1 MRIKILCITTV
12 LILLLA
18 CKSTKQLIIE
28 SNHYNIVLL
37 QFNEANIE
45 SVNYNLYSNKNFLIT
60 SLKHSRDFNPKFEHQ
75 LILTK
80 GMDTMRLKCIFPIYQ
95 NFYIKNID
103 FKEGRYLLKY
113 NNSKNGF
120 LNNSKIGKVM
130 GKEIKT
136 PTSTQEILFK
146 NLSIIDSIHGQTT
159 KSLELKD
166 IKFNIVDFSNNL
178 ITFEVIEY

>member
-1 MRIKILCITTV
+1 MKKKILCITTV

-37 QFNEANIE
+37 QFTEANIE
-45 SVNYNLYSNKNFLIT
+45 SVNYNFYSNKNILIT

-80 GMDTMRLKCIFPIYQ
+80 GLDTMRLNCTFPIYQ

-103 FKEGRYLLKY
+103 FKEGNYLLKY

-120 LNNSKIGKVM
+120 LNNSKLVKVM
-130 GKEIKT
+130 GNNIKI
-136 PTSTQEILFK
+136 PTSTQDVIFK
-146 NLSIIDSIHGQTT
+146 NLSIIDSINGQTT
-159 KSLELKD
+159 KNLELKD
-166 IKFNIVDFSNNL
+166 IQFNIVDFSNNL
-178 ITFEVIEY
+178 ITFKVIEN